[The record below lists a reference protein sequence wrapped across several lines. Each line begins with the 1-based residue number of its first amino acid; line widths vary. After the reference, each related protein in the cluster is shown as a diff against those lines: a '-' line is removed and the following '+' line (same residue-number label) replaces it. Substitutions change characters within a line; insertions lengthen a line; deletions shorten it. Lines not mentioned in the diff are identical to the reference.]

1 MMKTKEEL
9 LISFIESERII
20 QKLEIQK
27 LDIEINK
34 IESEKDFAS
43 DIVKLARFV
52 ILLDKKLIAIH
63 MQVLAIYQAL
73 YEDKQLK
80 II

>member
-20 QKLEIQK
+20 QK
-27 LDIEINK
+27 
-34 IESEKDFAS
+34 
-43 DIVKLARFV
+43 
-52 ILLDKKLIAIH
+52 
-63 MQVLAIYQAL
+63 

>member
-1 MMKTKEEL
+1 MKTKEEL
-9 LISFIESERII
+9 LISFIESERI
-20 QKLEIQK
+20 IQK

-43 DIVKLARFV
+43 DIVKLARFM
-52 ILLDKKLIAIH
+52 ILLDKKLIVIH
-63 MQVLAIYQAL
+63 TQVLAIYQAL

>member
-9 LISFIESERII
+9 LISFIESERI
-20 QKLEIQK
+20 IQK

>member
-20 QKLEIQK
+20 QKLA
-27 LDIEINK
+27 IEINK

-63 MQVLAIYQAL
+63 TQILAIYQAL

>member
-1 MMKTKEEL
+1 MKTKEEL
-9 LISFIESERII
+9 LISFIESERI
-20 QKLEIQK
+20 IQK